1 MPKGTCTPTPQH
13 PSGATLFFTGI
24 FSVVFLKRKLQ
35 AFHWIG
41 LTLCM
46 AGLDRWDQS
55 CSCEFVWMEWIQGGS
70 YVFQFQTSFFSDI
83 NTNVNASMKSN
94 TGRVLAV
101 ALSPIYFEDPLAF
114 KPSQFC
120 GGNHQVESEL
130 PRCCDGGLCQCSWRH
145 WRQRQQRSTKCVS
158 SAVWC
163 DLDVVGPSSSSSAGT
178 DHVSLVK
185 KSKRSKGG

>member
-1 MPKGTCTPTPQH
+1 MGHQH
-13 PSGATLFFTGI
+13 
-24 FSVVFLKRKLQ
+24 
-35 AFHWIG
+35 
-41 LTLCM
+41 
-46 AGLDRWDQS
+46 
-55 CSCEFVWMEWIQGGS
+55 
-70 YVFQFQTSFFSDI
+70 YV
-83 NTNVNASMKSN
+83 NVSMKSN

-114 KPSQFC
+114 KSSQVC

-145 WRQRQQRSTKCVS
+145 WRQRQQRSTKRIS
-158 SAVWC
+158 SSVWC

-185 KSKRSKGG
+185 KSKRSKGR